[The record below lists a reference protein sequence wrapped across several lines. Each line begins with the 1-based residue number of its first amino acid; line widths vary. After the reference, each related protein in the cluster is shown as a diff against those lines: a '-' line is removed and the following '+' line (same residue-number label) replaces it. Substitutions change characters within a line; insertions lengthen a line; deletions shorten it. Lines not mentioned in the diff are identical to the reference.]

1 MKSCRIIIEALIL
14 VIIYDD
20 TTITVVIF
28 LLIFIPII
36 IINNITGIE
45 EDVCLVVQRY
55 IRIRSFTLPMDVVN
69 ISFEKYLMSIGV
81 VKPSMW
87 SNISFNIC
95 LLLSNS
101 FFVYVLEWDYTCLA
115 YSWVIS
121 TYFMALVQWGLS
133 WNHPSVQRTLQP
145 WSKES
150 LNGWGQFIALGV
162 PGTIM
167 LCSEW
172 WAYEILSLFA
182 SFKGTDAVAAQ
193 TIIGQTAS
201 LVFMIPLGLGV
212 ASASLVGNA
221 IGAKKRNLAIQL
233 GLFCYCF

>member
-1 MKSCRIIIEALIL
+1 MI
-14 VIIYDD
+14 
-20 TTITVVIF
+20 
-28 LLIFIPII
+28 
-36 IINNITGIE
+36 
-45 EDVCLVVQRY
+45 QRY
-55 IRIRSFTLPMDVVN
+55 IRIRSLTLPIDVVN

-87 SNISFNIC
+87 SNISFNVS
-95 LLLSNS
+95 LLLLNYY
-101 FFVYVLEWDYTCLA
+101 FVQVLRLDYTCLA

-121 TYFMALVQWGLS
+121 TYLMAAVQWGLS

-145 WSKES
+145 WSNDALK
-150 LNGWGQFIALGV
+150 GWRQFIALGV
-162 PGTIM
+162 PGTVM

-182 SFKGTDAVAAQ
+182 SFKGTTALAAQ
-193 TIIGQTAS
+193 AIILQTAS

-221 IGAKKRNLAIQL
+221 IGAKRRALAIQL
-233 GLFCYCF
+233 GIYPLLHCFFYMCFCIRK

>member
-1 MKSCRIIIEALIL
+1 M
-14 VIIYDD
+14 
-20 TTITVVIF
+20 
-28 LLIFIPII
+28 P
-36 IINNITGIE
+36 GIE
-45 EDVCLVVQRY
+45 DNVCLVIQRY
-55 IRIRSFTLPMDVVN
+55 IRIRSLTLPIDVVN

-87 SNISFNIC
+87 SNISFNVS
-95 LLLSNS
+95 LLLLNYY
-101 FFVYVLEWDYTCLA
+101 FVQILRLDYTCLA

-121 TYFMALVQWGLS
+121 TYLMAAVQWGLS

-145 WSKES
+145 WSNDALK
-150 LNGWGQFIALGV
+150 GWRQFIALGV
-162 PGTIM
+162 PGTVM

-182 SFKGTDAVAAQ
+182 SFKGTTALAAQ
-193 TIIGQTAS
+193 AIILQTAS

-221 IGAKKRNLAIQL
+221 IGAKRRALAIQL
-233 GLFCYCF
+233 GIYPLLHCFFYMCFCIRK